1 MPTQTTCVDCGH
13 AYLAKRGQATS
24 NTDFDSG
31 ATTSWFAVK
40 VTDWT
45 TNSGSG
51 YLNIC
56 AINIENGSTGT
67 QSGYVQIYYEVATD
81 QIRCYVGEGFTT
93 QDFLIR
99 SGATTEWFR
108 IAISCSGGLT
118 DPVTLHYIFED
129 QTTATSVVVSDV
141 GGDTNKGGRLRQFII
156 GGANFGSD
164 EESYNL
170 RVAQVGIF
178 KVAFSASDVESQRDS
193 ETPIYTGSSLMS
205 WYDWSDWSGDPW
217 DDIGATYSAAGTFD
231 LQEFD
236 TLEGS
241 TVNDYPGGW
250 DAPAVPTLSA
260 ASAIFASNTS
270 VTPRVTVTF

>member
-13 AYLAKRGQATS
+13 AYLAKRGQATP

-31 ATTSWFAVK
+31 ATTSWFATR

-56 AINIENGSTGT
+56 AVNIENGSTGT
-67 QSGYVQIYYEVATD
+67 QSGYAQIYYEVASD
-81 QIRCYVGEGFTT
+81 EIRCYVGEGWTT

-99 SGATTEWFR
+99 SGASTEWFR
-108 IAISCSGGLT
+108 IAFACAGGLT
-118 DPVTLHYIFED
+118 DPVILRYIFED
-129 QTTATSVVVSDV
+129 QSSATSVTVSDV
-141 GGDTNKGGRLRQFII
+141 GGDPNKGGRLRQFII

-178 KVAFSASDVESQRDS
+178 KVAFTATDTLNQRES

-205 WYDWSDWSGDPW
+205 WYDWSNWSGDPW
-217 DDIGATYSAAGTFD
+217 DDVGATYSAAGTFD

-241 TVNDYPGGW
+241 TVSDYPGGW
-250 DAPAVPTLSA
+250 DPSAPVLSA
-260 ASAIFASNTS
+260 ATITIVSSTS